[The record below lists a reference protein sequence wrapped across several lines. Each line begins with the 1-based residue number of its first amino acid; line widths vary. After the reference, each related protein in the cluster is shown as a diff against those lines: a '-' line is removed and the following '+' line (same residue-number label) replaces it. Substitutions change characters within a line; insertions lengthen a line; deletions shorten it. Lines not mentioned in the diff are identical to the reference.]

1 VSFRGT
7 APAKNPSMPPTSRLA
22 RFSAMA
28 GAVVWVVALFY
39 RTGDSVE
46 TDLIQ
51 KVFLLAALVVVP
63 LGISLIESK
72 EEWITLRIAA
82 LLQPFTALLCL
93 ISLVLPQGIPAGI
106 LASAWLVTVSFI
118 ALAGLL
124 RVVFSKQPLS
134 LELAVSAGM
143 MYLPVGGA
151 WFVASRLGFQPLGF
165 GDTIV
170 LLTAVHF
177 HFAGFAAPILVGLAG
192 RQLAGSRALAVAA
205 IAIVFGT
212 PLVAAGIT
220 LSTKLALGGTLNV
233 AFGLLLLG
241 CVVLFRVV
249 PKLQARLA
257 QVLLVLA
264 SLSSCFAMVL
274 AVLYSYSIVTKTV
287 ILDIPQMAM
296 THGLLNSFGFS
307 LCGLLG
313 WAIESPST
321 PPTIDL
327 K

>member
-1 VSFRGT
+1 M
-7 APAKNPSMPPTSRLA
+7 PSTTRFARL
-22 RFSAMA
+22 SAME
-28 GAVVWVVALFY
+28 GAFVWGVALFY
-39 RTGDSVE
+39 RTGDSAE

-51 KVFLLAALVVVP
+51 KVFLFAVLVVVP
-63 LGISLIESK
+63 LGVSLIDSDK
-72 EEWITLRIAA
+72 EWITLRIAMV
-82 LLQPFTALLCL
+82 LQPVTALLCL
-93 ISLVLPQGIPAGI
+93 ISFVLPQGIAAGI
-106 LASAWLVTVSFI
+106 LASTWLVTVSFI

-124 RVVFSKQPLS
+124 RVVFSKQWLS

-151 WFVASRLGFQPLGF
+151 WLVASRLGFQPLGF

-177 HFAGFAAPILVGLAG
+177 HFAGFAAPLLAGLAG
-192 RQLAGSRALAVAA
+192 RQLPSSRTLATAS

-220 LSTKLALGGTLNV
+220 LSPTIALGGTLLV
-233 AFGLLLLG
+233 ACGLVLLG
-241 CVVLFRVV
+241 CVVIFRVV
-249 PKLQARLA
+249 PKLQVRVA
-257 QVLLVLA
+257 QVLLVIG
-264 SLSSCFAMVL
+264 SLSSLVAMVL
-274 AVLYSYSIVTKTV
+274 AVLYAYSIVTRTV

-313 WAIESPST
+313 WAIESSST
-321 PPTIDL
+321 SRTL
-327 K
+327 VTK

>member
-1 VSFRGT
+1 
-7 APAKNPSMPPTSRLA
+7 
-22 RFSAMA
+22 MA
-28 GAVVWVVALFY
+28 GSVVWALALFY

-51 KVFLLAALVVVP
+51 KVFLLAVFVIVP
-63 LGISLIESK
+63 LGVSLIESN
-72 EEWITLRIAA
+72 EEWITLRVATVI
-82 LLQPFTALLCL
+82 QPFAALLCL
-93 ISLVLPQGIPAGI
+93 ISFVLPQGIPAGI

-124 RVVFSKQPLS
+124 RVVFSKQKLS

-177 HFAGFAAPILVGLAG
+177 HFAGFAAPLLAGLAG
-192 RQLAGSRALAVAA
+192 RRLPVSRTLATAAL
-205 IAIVFGT
+205 AIVFGT

-220 LSTKLALGGTLNV
+220 LSPGLALVGTLLV
-233 AFGLLLLG
+233 ASGLVLLG
-241 CVVLFRVV
+241 WVVIFRVV
-249 PKLQARLA
+249 PKLQVRVT
-257 QVLLVLA
+257 QVLLVIA
-264 SLSSCFAMVL
+264 SLSTFVAMVL
-274 AVLYSYSIVTKTV
+274 AVLYAYSIVTRTV

-296 THGLLNSFGFS
+296 THGLLNSLGFS
-307 LCGLLG
+307 LCGLTA
-313 WAIESPST
+313 WAIESLLTST
-321 PPTIDL
+321 TQNT